1 LNPTP
6 GTPDDLSRLIAADLE
21 RWTKI
26 VRAAG
31 IKAD

>member
-6 GTPDDLSRLIAADLE
+6 GKPDDLARLIDADLE